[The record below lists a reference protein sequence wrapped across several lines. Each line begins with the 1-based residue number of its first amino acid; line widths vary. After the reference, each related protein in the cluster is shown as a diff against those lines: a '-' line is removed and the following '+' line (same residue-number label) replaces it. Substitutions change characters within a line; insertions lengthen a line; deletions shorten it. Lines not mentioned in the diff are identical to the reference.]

1 VTSSESLRV
10 GFLGRVPPPL
20 GGGGLELQMARTAE
34 ALARAGNVVVQLE
47 AAGPDERFD
56 VLHAFGSEPANW
68 HHLRHW
74 TRNRAPLVVTSVVVV
89 SPGPTELALRLSAR
103 VPGVLTSGRMRRQL
117 LGEADAV
124 VAGTQYERRLLIRAF
139 GVPEERLVVID
150 NGADRRKP
158 GALPGGLPARY
169 TLLAG
174 AVSKRKRQAEV
185 LEALGDER
193 SIVVAGGYAGSVEE
207 KARWERAVAKSG
219 ARWLG
224 HVGDPATMAA
234 LQRNAT
240 ALVHLSS
247 GEVQSLSV
255 LEALAQGTPAV
266 LSDIPSH
273 RELEAAFPSHVR
285 VVGGPS
291 EVPQALGTFRDEVAG
306 EAPAVPTWDDVAA
319 QLTEL
324 YRRLLRTRPG

>member
-1 VTSSESLRV
+1 M

-20 GGGGLELQMARTAE
+20 GGAGLELQMARTAD
-34 ALARAGNVVVQLE
+34 ALERAGHEVVQVE
-47 AAGPDERFD
+47 EAGPGDGFD
-56 VLHAFGSEPANW
+56 LLHAFGSEPANW

-74 TRNRAPLVVTSVVVV
+74 TRNHAPLVVTSVVVV
-89 SPGPTELALRLSAR
+89 SPGHTELALWLSAR
-103 VPGVLTSGRMRRQL
+103 VPGVMTGARMRRQL
-117 LGEADAV
+117 LCEADAV
-124 VAGTQYERRLLIRAF
+124 VAGTEYERRLLRRGL
-139 GVPEERLVVID
+139 GVPDERLVVIG
-150 NGADRRKP
+150 NGADRCEP
-158 GALPGGLPARY
+158 GPLPDELPDHFA
-169 TLLAG
+169 LLAG

-185 LEALGDER
+185 LEALGDEWP
-193 SIVVAGGYAGSVEE
+193 IVVAGGYAGGVEE
-207 KARWERAVAKSG
+207 QARWERAVAKSG

-234 LQRNAT
+234 LQRNAI
-240 ALVHLSS
+240 AVVHLSS

-273 RELEAAFPSHVR
+273 RELESAFASHVR

-291 EVPQALGTFRDEVAG
+291 EVPQALGTLDDKVAG
-306 EAPAVPTWDDVAA
+306 EAPAVPGWDDVAA

-324 YRRLLRTRPG
+324 YRWLLGGPAG